1 MKERPN
7 LWKNPPDPARKL
19 FPMPRFAYVNGA
31 YLPHEDAGV
40 HIEDRGFQFADGVYE
55 VIACINGKLA
65 DERGHLDR
73 LERSL
78 SELSIDMPVA
88 RDSLRFIMRETLRR
102 NRVKNANVYI
112 QVTRGV
118 ARRDFPFPANFVP
131 SSLVITTR
139 NFSFDN
145 NSKVKKGAAA
155 ITVPDLRWKRR
166 DIKST
171 GLLAQVLA
179 KQQAVEAGAY
189 EAWMVDDEG
198 FITEGSSSNAWIVT
212 KDGKLVTRHA
222 TPSILRG
229 VTRTAL
235 QQICAG
241 LQMKI
246 EERAFTVQ
254 EAYDSQEAFNTSA
267 VALIVP
273 IIEIDGHTIGSGEPG
288 PVARKL
294 YEEYRHY
301 ADGKRGETVTWKAD
315 LQDEYA

>member
-1 MKERPN
+1 
-7 LWKNPPDPARKL
+7 
-19 FPMPRFAYVNGA
+19 MPRFAYVNGS
-31 YLPHEDAGV
+31 YLPHDDAGV

-55 VIACINGKLA
+55 VIACINGTLA

-78 SELSIDMPVA
+78 SELSIDMPVS
-88 RDSLRFIMRETLRR
+88 RNSLSFIIREIIRR
-102 NRVKNANVYI
+102 NRLKNANIYI

-118 ARRDFPFPANFVP
+118 AKRDFPFPMNYVP
-131 SSLVITTR
+131 SSLVLTAR
-139 NFSFDN
+139 AFQFDN
-145 NSKVKKGAAA
+145 NAKVKKGASA

-166 DIKST
+166 DIKTT

-179 KQQAVEAGAY
+179 KQEATEAGAY
-189 EAWMVDDEG
+189 EAWMVDDNG
-198 FITEGSSSNAWIVT
+198 YVTEGSSSNAWIVT

-222 TPSILRG
+222 TMAILRG
-229 VTRTAL
+229 VTRTAIEK
-235 QQICAG
+235 ICAD

-273 IIEIDGHTIGSGEPG
+273 IVQLDGHIIGTGKPG
-288 PVARKL
+288 AVAQKI
-294 YEEYRHY
+294 YEEYRLY
-301 ADGKRGETVTWKAD
+301 ANGLRGEMVTWRAD
-315 LQDEYA
+315 LQDDAA